1 MERLILDGRVH
12 DVPPGRP
19 VPTQW
24 REGYAVLAAFGR
36 RAHWFHR
43 GAPRAV
49 SIDGVPQLITPVS
62 TACGHTRFEVGPR
75 RARRRRPSACRCA
88 RRKSKSR
95 AVSR

>member
-43 GAPRAV
+43 EAPRAV
-49 SIDGVPQLITPVS
+49 SIDGVPMLITPVS
-62 TACGHTRFEVGPR
+62 TACGHTRFEVGPVGLLER
-75 RARRRRPSACRCA
+75 GEFEVCQRCA
-88 RRKSKSR
+88 AARGEG
-95 AVSR
+95 A